1 MLRALSIWSLVAVMA
16 ACSATTGSTAGEPSR
31 VPSSVVA
38 ATPAAQVSA
47 PATTAS
53 DPPLADFTHT
63 MDELKASR
71 LEAEIQVGGRP
82 DWQAT
87 LNRGLWVSTGGEV
100 VRIDQKS
107 NEVGTRIDVA
117 NPCFSL
123 EAGFGSIWAPS
134 CATNELVRIDPVSNK
149 IIGRIPL
156 GGIAGDGEGQLVVGS
171 GSVWLFTDDHG
182 SLARIDPKLNTVA
195 QSFHTDVAGISL
207 AAAEGSLW
215 ATVPEKDS
223 VVQLGLDGKI
233 IRTIPVGKEPRF
245 IAAGE
250 GGVWSL
256 GQDAGDVTRIDPKT
270 GRVIAKI
277 DLYVPGDG
285 GCIATGGGAV
295 WVTMPGT
302 PVSRIDPAT
311 NAVSERFKGAGGDCI
326 SFSEESVWLSN
337 LDLGTVWRI
346 RP

>member
-1 MLRALSIWSLVAVMA
+1 
-16 ACSATTGSTAGEPSR
+16 
-31 VPSSVVA
+31 
-38 ATPAAQVSA
+38 
-47 PATTAS
+47 
-53 DPPLADFTHT
+53 
-63 MDELKASR
+63 
-71 LEAEIQVGGRP
+71 
-82 DWQAT
+82 
-87 LNRGLWVSTGGEV
+87 
-100 VRIDQKS
+100 
-107 NEVGTRIDVA
+107 
-117 NPCFSL
+117 
-123 EAGFGSIWAPS
+123 
-134 CATNELVRIDPVSNK
+134 
-149 IIGRIPL
+149 
-156 GGIAGDGEGQLVVGS
+156 VVGS